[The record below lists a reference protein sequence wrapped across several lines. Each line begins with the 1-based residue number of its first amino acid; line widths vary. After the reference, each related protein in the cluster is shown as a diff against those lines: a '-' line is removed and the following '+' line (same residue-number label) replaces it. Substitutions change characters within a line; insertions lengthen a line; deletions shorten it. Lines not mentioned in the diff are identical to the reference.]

1 MKDGALIV
9 GVEKEPPVKA
19 FSFKLPSGI
28 DLEDAQEGDVIERV
42 VAIKVAPNGMGEL
55 QSIEGIPLGGE
66 EPAVAEVETEDEP
79 DEDDTDVI
87 GSIKKS
93 IGMPI

>member
-19 FSFKLPSGI
+19 FSFKLPEGI
-28 DLEDAQEGDVIERV
+28 DLEDAKEGDVIERV
-42 VAIKVAPNGMGEL
+42 VAIKISPNGMGEL

-66 EPAVAEVETEDEP
+66 EPTAMKVEGEP

-93 IGMPI
+93 MGMPV